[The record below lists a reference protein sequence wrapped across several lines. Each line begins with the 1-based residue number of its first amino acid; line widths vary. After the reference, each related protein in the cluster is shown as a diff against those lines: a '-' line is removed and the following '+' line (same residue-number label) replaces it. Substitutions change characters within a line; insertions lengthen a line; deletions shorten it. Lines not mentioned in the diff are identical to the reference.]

1 MSERARYAKLYTDL
15 VRENYTAYVFEV
27 QNHGLDYGKDKLRW
41 IPTKFHKHLTE
52 QVQKFIEAETGN
64 PYDILLI
71 STPPQVGKSV
81 SLTETLPSWYLGRNP
96 EHRVIEISYNAD
108 FAKRF
113 GRRNRD
119 KINEF
124 GYIFGISL
132 SNETKSMEL
141 FELSNKRG
149 SMLSAGAIGGVTG
162 NACNLM
168 IIDDPIKNREEA
180 DSETIRRKLFDEWI
194 NSYKTRLS
202 AGAKIIVI
210 QTRWH
215 EDDLFGKLAKDPYAT
230 VLNYPMEAE
239 ENDILGRAVGEP
251 LVPEIG
257 KDAEWLKGFKHAME
271 VGDVETEGET
281 GIRAWNALYQ
291 GRPTAL
297 EGNLLQRD
305 WWQYY
310 ELTDDMQ
317 FEHLILSVDAS
328 FKDSDTADYVAMEVW
343 GKRGPNCYLVD
354 LTKKHLNF
362 QATMDRIMQYKA
374 LYPISEVLIEDKAN
388 GTAIIQVLRRMIE
401 GIIAIEPRGSKES
414 RVNAISFAI
423 ESGNVYV
430 PKNKKFTGD
439 FIEECSQFPN
449 GKHDDQ
455 VDAMSQALNRLIWR
469 RSKRKYEKRKK
480 PWWQKDK
487 VEIGMTKG
495 KKINVI

>member
-1 MSERARYAKLYTDL
+1 MSNLESKAWTEAVKND
-15 VRENYTAYVFEV
+15 YTAYVYET
-27 QNHGLDYGKDKLRW
+27 QNHGLDYSKDKLRW
-41 IPTKFHKHLTE
+41 TPTPFHKHLTKS
-52 QVQKFIEAETGN
+52 VQEFVEEETGH

-81 SLTETLPSWYLGRNP
+81 SITETYPSWYLGHNP
-96 EHRVIEISYNAD
+96 ENKVIEISYNAD
-108 FAKRF
+108 FAKKF
-113 GRRNRD
+113 GRRNRE
-119 KINEF
+119 KISEF
-124 GYIFGISL
+124 GFLFDIGL
-132 SNETKSMEL
+132 STETKSMEL

-149 SMLSAGAIGGVTG
+149 SMLSAGVTGGVTG
-162 NACNLM
+162 NACDLM

-180 DSETIRRKLFDEWI
+180 DSETVRKKLYDEWI

-202 AGAKIIVI
+202 AGAKVIVI

-215 EDDLFGKLAKDPYAT
+215 EDDLFGKLAKDPYAK

-239 ENDILGRAVGEP
+239 EGDILGRKVGEP

-257 KDAEWLKGFKHAME
+257 KDEIWLKGFKEGME
-271 VGDVETEGET
+271 KGEIESEGET

-305 WWQYY
+305 WWQKY
-310 ELTDDMQ
+310 ELTDDME
-317 FEHLILSVDAS
+317 FEHLLLSVDAA
-328 FKDSDTADYVAMEVW
+328 FKDNDTSDFVVMQVW

-354 LTKKHLNF
+354 STKKHLNF

-374 LYPISEVLIEDKAN
+374 LYPIKEILIEDKAN
-388 GTAIIQVLRRMIE
+388 GTAVIQVLRRKIE

-430 PKNKKFTGD
+430 PSNKRFTSD

-469 RSKRKYEKRKK
+469 RTRGSYRKK
-480 PWWQKDK
+480 GKIELFSPKK
-487 VEIGMTKG
+487 RYTMTKG
-495 KKINVI
+495 DKIHVI